1 MPVSQPMV
9 RELEMEEGQPSRFKA
24 TFEVLPE
31 SEVGEYK
38 DIKVEE
44 SDVQVSDEEV
54 ESELKRLQ
62 ERQGSYDPV
71 DEDRPL
77 ENGDFGQVS
86 FSALPKEP
94 TAETDAQGEAKAP
107 QPGEMD
113 GILVGIGG
121 ANTVPQFSEKL
132 SGGKPGEQ

>member
-9 RELEMEEGQPSRFKA
+9 RELEMEEGQPIRFKA

-31 SEVGEYK
+31 IELGEYK
-38 DIKVEE
+38 DIKVEKT
-44 SDVQVSDEEV
+44 DVQVSDEEV

-77 ENGDFGQVS
+77 QGGDFAQVS

-94 TAETDAQGEAKAP
+94 AGEEQPQRAAKAAHP
-107 QPGEMD
+107 AQMGE
-113 GILVGIGG
+113 VQ
-121 ANTVPQFSEKL
+121 V
-132 SGGKPGEQ
+132 